1 MTETRNVYKLEEK
14 LRIVLERSVLV
25 FLEKIQ
31 LTITISDDHGRKST
45 ADLRTIEEQRMEI
58 AL

>member
-1 MTETRNVYKLEEK
+1 MTETRKVHKLEEK
-14 LRIVLERSVLV
+14 LRIVLESSVLA

-31 LTITISDDHGRKST
+31 LTITISDDRGRKGT
-45 ADLRTIEEQRMEI
+45 ADLRTIEEQRREL

>member
-1 MTETRNVYKLEEK
+1 MTETRKVYKLGEK
-14 LRIVLERSVLV
+14 LRIVLERSVLA

-31 LTITISDDHGRKST
+31 LTITISDDHGMKNT
-45 ADLRTIEEQRMEI
+45 ADLRTIEGQRREL